1 MKGQKIDIRPYTK
14 QFYKGNGINVAL
26 LIIVALGEVIISL
39 VCSWLLLALTDL
51 ISGSDIGFTLFQLL
65 MIGVGTILF
74 AAVGSMLACYARPR
88 YFTRGISQYKARVF
102 EEITKKNIAAF
113 SGENSST
120 YVSALTNDIKT
131 IEQGFLGNTF
141 TIITNV
147 LTFVGALTMMIYY
160 SPLLT
165 LIAIAL
171 ALLPLIAALLT
182 GQSMANKEKQVSS
195 ANESYTATMRDML
208 GGFSVIKSFKAE
220 AQVLRIFKERIQ
232 ALSTAER
239 GKHKMRTIVEF
250 FSLIATLIAQ
260 IGVFVVGAYLALSG
274 KGITAGTTILFVQL
288 MNYVL
293 SPIGTLPTC
302 FAERA
307 AAKALVEKVA
317 STLNENV
324 REETQGEHR
333 PLHSGIT
340 VENLCFGYE
349 QDKQVLHNVNC
360 RFDLGKKYAIVGAS
374 GSGKTTLLNLLLAS
388 YTHYQGNIY
397 FDETELKEIPTASL
411 YETESIIQQNVF
423 IFNATIR
430 DNITMFRSFPEEE
443 IERAIQLSGLSA
455 VIQAKGEGYL
465 CGENGNGLSGGEKQR
480 VAIARSLLKKSQVL
494 LVDEATAALDSE
506 TARQVFDAILGLDG
520 VTSIVVTHSLDE
532 ASLKRYD
539 EILTMKNGQI
549 VERGSFA
556 ELMDEK
562 GYFYSLFTVAQ

>member
-220 AQVLRIFKERIQ
+220 TQVLRIFKERIQ

-274 KGITAGTTILFVQL
+274 KGVTAGTTILFVQL

-520 VTSIVVTHSLDE
+520 VTSIVVTHSLE
-532 ASLKRYD
+532 ETLLNRYD
-539 EILTMKNGQI
+539 EILTMKNGRI
-549 VERGSFA
+549 VERGAFVD
-556 ELMDEK
+556 LMEQK
-562 GYFYSLFTVAQ
+562 GYFYSLFTVGQ

>member
-1 MKGQKIDIRPYTK
+1 MNKPQIDIRPYTK

-39 VCSWLLLALTDL
+39 ICSWLLLALTDL
-51 ISGSDIGFTLFQLL
+51 ISGSDVGFTLFQLL

-171 ALLPLIAALLT
+171 ALFPLLAALLT
-182 GQSMANKEKQVSS
+182 GQNMANKEKQVSS
-195 ANESYTATMRDML
+195 ANELYTATMKDVL
-208 GGFSVIKSFKAE
+208 GGFPVIKSFKAE
-220 AQVLRIFKERIQ
+220 AQVLRIFKERVQ

-239 GKHKMRTIVEF
+239 GKHKMRAIVEF
-250 FSLIATLIAQ
+250 FGLIATLIAQ

-274 KGITAGTTILFVQL
+274 KGVTAGTTILFVQL

-302 FAERA
+302 FAERSS
-307 AAKALVEKVA
+307 AKALVEKVA
-317 STLNENV
+317 TALNKNV
-324 REETQGEHR
+324 REETQGEHC
-333 PLHSGIT
+333 PLQKGIT

-360 RFDLGKKYAIVGAS
+360 RFDLGKKYAVVGAS
-374 GSGKTTLLNLLLAS
+374 GSGKSTLLNLLLAS
-388 YTHYQGNIY
+388 YTSYQGNIY
-397 FDETELKEIPTASL
+397 FDETELKEISTASL

-430 DNITMFRSFPEEE
+430 DNITMFSSFPEEE
-443 IERAIQLSGLSA
+443 IERAIALSGLSS
-455 VIQAKGEGYL
+455 VIQAKGADYL

-506 TARQVFDAILGLDG
+506 TAKQVFDAILDLDQ
-520 VTSIVVTHSLDE
+520 VTSIVVTHALD
-532 ASLKRYD
+532 ALQLKKYD
-539 EILTMKNGQI
+539 EILTMKNGCI
-549 VERGSFA
+549 VEKGTF
-556 ELMDEK
+556 EKLMEEK
-562 GYFYSLFTVAQ
+562 GYFYSLFTVSQ